1 VSVPLKIA
9 SLIFVLTLSEP
20 RALALVKLPG
30 VFSDHM
36 VVQRDVPI
44 KVWGTA
50 KPAEKITVSFASQKV
65 NCVANKHGN
74 WNAVLEEIQTGHA
87 GELKIQGENTV
98 VIKDVVAG
106 DVFLCA
112 GQSEFMSTLKHMAL
126 NNSAGKD
133 QPNNKLRIFVVP
145 KRASAIPL
153 GTLAGSWI
161 ASDQAV
167 PLDCS
172 ALSYRLGRDL
182 QYNLKVPVGVI
193 DCTYDDTPIAAW
205 ISKDRLMQVDSFKAL
220 LADPVADTTGGA
232 GKPKP
237 TSVYNGM
244 IAPLIGYGVKSV
256 CWYQGFSDLGFAS
269 SYRKLLPILIRDWR
283 GRWSQEPELP
293 FVYVQL
299 PSSTFR
305 PVKAPTNWWAEIRDA
320 QASALALGSTT
331 MVVTSDYADDRQL
344 QNKTGLPSRL
354 AAAIRH
360 SLYEDKTALVGPQF
374 ESYGNESSKILLRFK
389 HADKGLVLTHGKD
402 DISGFEIVD
411 IKGRVFP
418 AEAMVVE
425 SHVVVWNAQVVNPI
439 EVRYDWKDAAHAT
452 LFNRENLPA
461 APFKISIRL

>member
-1 VSVPLKIA
+1 MTAPLKIA
-9 SLIFVLTLSEP
+9 LMIFVL
-20 RALALVKLPG
+20 ALCQQSAFAAVKLPG

-36 VVQRDVPI
+36 VIQRDVPI

-50 KPAEKITVSFASQKV
+50 KPAEKITVSFASQRV

-74 WNAVLEEIQTGHA
+74 WNAILEEIQTGHT

-112 GQSEFMSTLKHMAL
+112 GQTEFMPALKQLPATAAKH
-126 NNSAGKD
+126 
-133 QPNNKLRIFVVP
+133 QPNSKLRIFVVP

-153 GTLAGSWI
+153 GTLVGNWVPA
-161 ASDQAV
+161 DKAV
-167 PLDCS
+167 PADCS

-193 DCTYDDTPIAAW
+193 DCTFDDTPIAAW
-205 ISKDRLMQVDSFKAL
+205 ISKDRLMQVDSFKAIL
-220 LADPVADTTGGA
+220 INPAAATTGGI
-232 GKPKP
+232 GKPQP

-244 IAPLIGYGVKSV
+244 IAPLIGYGVKTV

-283 GRWSQEPELP
+283 GRWAQEPELP
-293 FVYVQL
+293 FVFVQL
-299 PSSTFR
+299 PSSSFR
-305 PVKAPTNWWAEIRDA
+305 PVKAPPNWWAEIRDA

-331 MVVTSDYADDRQL
+331 MVVTNDFADDSQL
-344 QNKTGLPSRL
+344 QAKSGLPSRL

-360 SLYEDKTALVGPQF
+360 CLYEDKLAPVGPSF
-374 ESYGNESSKILLRFK
+374 ESYGNESSKIVLRFK
-389 HADKGLVLTHGKD
+389 HADKGLVLNHSKD
-402 DISGFEIVD
+402 NVSGFEIVD

-418 AEAMVVE
+418 AEAKVVE
-425 SHVVVWNAQVVNPI
+425 SHVVVWSPQVVNPI

-452 LFNRENLPA
+452 LFNGEHLPA